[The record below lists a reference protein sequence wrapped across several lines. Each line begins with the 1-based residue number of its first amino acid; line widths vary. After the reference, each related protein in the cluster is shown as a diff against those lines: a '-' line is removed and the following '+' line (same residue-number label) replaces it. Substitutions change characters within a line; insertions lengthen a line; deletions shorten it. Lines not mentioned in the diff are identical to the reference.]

1 MNQLIDYTRFWEYL
15 VITFLISTI
24 LIFFSLGI
32 KYLIIPLFKVID
44 TIIFYE
50 LKQNITLDILNNIPI
65 LLNHVVYWMESDEIV
80 IILLFIIA
88 LHELIQKL
96 RFTISKLSR
105 EYDSTLIFKHLL
117 EILNVFRN
125 INCIHSCQINLAL
138 VF

>member
-24 LIFFSLGI
+24 LFFFSLGI

-44 TIIFYE
+44 TIILYE

-65 LLNHVVYWMESDEIV
+65 LLNHVVYWMESDEV
-80 IILLFIIA
+80 AIILLFIIA